1 MITVDTM
8 NPVYSNLKGKKTAEQ
23 KQETRGKLW
32 EKTKNVYGKAKESGL
47 LQGLENLAL
56 KQGGSG
62 AVSYDPSAVT
72 DKTLIK
78 DEKPKEPMSTGMKI
92 GIGVGV
98 LAVGFAIYWFA
109 IRKK

>member
-23 KQETRGKLW
+23 KKETRGKLW

-56 KQGGSG
+56 KQGGTG
-62 AVSYDPSAVT
+62 ATDPSTVV
-72 DKTLIK
+72 DLKTPSG
-78 DEKPKEPMSTGMKI
+78 DTKPPMSTGMKI

-98 LAVGFAIYWFA
+98 IAVGFAIYWFA